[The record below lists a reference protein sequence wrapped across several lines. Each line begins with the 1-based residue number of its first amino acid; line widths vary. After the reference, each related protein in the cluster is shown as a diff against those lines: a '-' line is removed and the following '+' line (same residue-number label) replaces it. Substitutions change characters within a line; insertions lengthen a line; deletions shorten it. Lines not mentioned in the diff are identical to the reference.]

1 MRGWSGTA
9 FCFSFFSFLCF
20 LCICVPVL
28 YYLSVKAASIDR
40 YSCLFAG
47 TDLGVTRVTSHPL
60 ARQPISCYACDLG
73 LCYFDVVFVPLL
85 EPNPGDAI
93 APRSCVQLLAQT
105 PSMLARFARSGS
117 QSHPALKHPRSANAL
132 AACLCYF
139 TILVLYCVCF

>member
-1 MRGWSGTA
+1 MNARLRSV
-9 FCFSFFSFLCF
+9 FLFFFFMLFVHLCT
-20 LCICVPVL
+20 CIIL
-28 YYLSVKAASIDR
+28 LSVKAASIDR

-47 TDLGVTRVTSHPL
+47 TDLGVTILTSHPL

-117 QSHPALKHPRSANAL
+117 QSHPL
-132 AACLCYF
+132 
-139 TILVLYCVCF
+139 

>member
-1 MRGWSGTA
+1 MVLYERPAA
-9 FCFSFFSFLCF
+9 FCFSFFLFLCF

-28 YYLSVKAASIDR
+28 YYLSVKAASIDG
-40 YSCLFAG
+40 YSCLFAR
-47 TDLGVTRVTSHPL
+47 TDLRVTMVTSHPL

-117 QSHPALKHPRSANAL
+117 QSHPPSKTS
-132 AACLCYF
+132 
-139 TILVLYCVCF
+139 